1 MTARRAFVKKKTEKK
16 RKRLIFARLEKLRE
30 AVAHVEG
37 RALREVLAALG
48 VRVVVEFGEIAVSTR
63 LSSCIDLS
71 STAAR

>member
-30 AVAHVEG
+30 AVAQVEG

-63 LSSCIDLS
+63 LS
-71 STAAR
+71 

>member
-1 MTARRAFVKKKTEKK
+1 MAGIERS
-16 RKRLIFARLEKLRE
+16 RLEKLRE

-71 STAAR
+71 STAAH